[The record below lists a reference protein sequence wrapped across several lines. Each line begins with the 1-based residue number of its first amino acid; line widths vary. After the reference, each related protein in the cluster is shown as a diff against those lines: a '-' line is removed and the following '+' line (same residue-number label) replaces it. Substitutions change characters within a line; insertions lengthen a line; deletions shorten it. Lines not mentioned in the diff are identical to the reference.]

1 MHTAA
6 AAAVAAVQSFL
17 ADNGLRLIIR
27 SHEGPDARDKRL
39 EGDRMPSVDSG
50 YAVDHD
56 TPSEY
61 VSVLFNTY
69 LKPGI
74 VHVECLNAERVK
86 CHSALQTFFV
96 WPQE

>member
-1 MHTAA
+1 MYVHPLIRGQGIRSACALRTA
-6 AAAVAAVQSFL
+6 VRFGLLLQSFL

-27 SHEGPDARDKRL
+27 SHEGPDARDKRQ

-61 VSVLFNTY
+61 AWQY
-69 LKPGI
+69 GDQRAK
-74 VHVECLNAERVK
+74 VHR
-86 CHSALQTFFV
+86 T
-96 WPQE
+96 